1 MAVPQKIK
9 LRTKHPAIP
18 LLGTY
23 PKEPKAESQAD
34 SRGPVLTAALFKG
47 RSKPSVR
54 QWMDGQ
60 PSVRQWMD
68 E

>member
-9 LRTKHPAIP
+9 LRTKHPAVP

-34 SRGPVLTAALFKG
+34 SCGPGLTAALFKG
-47 RSKPSVR
+47 RSNPSVH
-54 QWMDGQ
+54 QWTDG
-60 PSVRQWMD
+60 
-68 E
+68 